1 MTSLTDNPNP
11 LYVDT
16 TQAPSNKSTRFLPER
31 NLSLHIV
38 LTLACLS
45 ETKTKHGLLMFAVEV
60 VGQPWKDGYEEK

>member
-16 TQAPSNKSTRFLPER
+16 TQAPSNKSTRLRPER

-45 ETKTKHGLLMFAVEV
+45 ETKTKHELLMFAVEV
-60 VGQPWKDGYEEK
+60 VGQLWKDGYEEK